1 MRRKL
6 LLIIVLLSFL
16 PGFSQYTKDVC
27 SDLGVSGCSNSGAGG
42 YLPFSSLDYNGG
54 FYTTPNNAMPF
65 WVAAKSVDT
74 DLIDTT
80 FSTSV
85 LFELIDGPG
94 TISGTLSFGPFL
106 GYQYVDDWKFSEPG
120 SYSIKMIMLGTI
132 LDTLN
137 ITVVSSVDI
146 CDPSF
151 TKGCSDDD
159 GDSIVFFRS
168 SIVSVDAVFPITAGL
183 VNKGTGFIDTT
194 WAGTV
199 NISKLSGPGNLWGTK
214 HIEGSEWVMFVD
226 LRVDLIGVY
235 DVELEFNGN
244 TGAYKDTVSFEAINP
259 IVVGEVETKS
269 LITYPNPIV
278 DFITI
283 QNPSDEA
290 RLTLFGLDGKMI
302 LQQDQLHKGSLKID
316 FSTIPNGVYFLQ
328 LVSNEGALY
337 ETIVVKIK

>member
-1 MRRKL
+1 MKRNL

-16 PGFSQYTKDVC
+16 PGFSQYEKDVC
-27 SDLGVSGCSNSGAGG
+27 TDLGVSGCSNSGAGG
-42 YLPFSSLDYNGG
+42 YVPFSSLDYNGG
-54 FYTTPNNAMPF
+54 FYTTPNNSMPF
-65 WVAAKSVDT
+65 WVAAKSIDT

-94 TISGTLSFGPFL
+94 AVSGTFSFGPFL
-106 GYQYVDDWKFSEPG
+106 GYQYIDDWEFSEPG

-137 ITVVSSVDI
+137 ITVVSAVDI

-151 TKGCSDDD
+151 TKGCSDDV

-183 VNKGTGFIDTT
+183 VNKGTGFVDTT

-199 NISKLSGPGNLWGTK
+199 NISKLSGPGNLWGTN

-244 TGAYKDTVSFEAINP
+244 TGTYKDTVSFEAINP
-259 IVVGEVETKS
+259 ISVGEINTKS
-269 LITYPNPIV
+269 LMIYPNPV
-278 DFITI
+278 NDFIKF
-283 QNPSDEA
+283 QNPSDGA
-290 RLTLFGLDGKMI
+290 KLTLYGLDGKVV
-302 LQQDQLHKGSLKID
+302 LQQVELSNGELNID
-316 FSTIPNGVYFLQ
+316 LSVIPNGVYLLQ
-328 LVSNEGALY
+328 LVAKEGTVY
-337 ETIVVKIK
+337 ETRVVKIK